1 MSLSAVD
8 RAMIERALASPEWRA
23 TADALLQATGIT
35 ISVVDLNACEVLF
48 AADQCSYCRVATG
61 IDEMSPTSCYDS
73 CPSAAS
79 GTARVSCRAGLVTHL
94 MAVPIAGATLAH
106 VVAAGF
112 VTSTRER
119 RLLFQQLLTRGVV
132 EDKARLLMKNMP
144 VLTRRQIDAN
154 LTIAVAAL
162 QSAVAAVAGRNAAE
176 RRARDVTLL
185 EAIGR
190 TAAGVDAIDERVLSG
205 LVADALGVIG
215 SEAGAL
221 LVPHPGSL
229 EVVATAGDWRG
240 AVGLRVPRE
249 NTASGRAAATRRLV
263 LAPGDSAVGTSGTL
277 SVPLTIGERVVG
289 VLELRLAAGI
299 TSVEESAARLL
310 DRLGALLATVLERR
324 REMVAVSDAVAE
336 SQQLDEIA
344 SSLARL
350 SDLEEVMRFVTGVL
364 ERSFVFDI
372 AGMTLT
378 SWGRDRAD
386 VVVRGTVGEDE
397 LEAVVGQVL
406 GRDLAAEPL
415 AELITITPGGEVEG
429 GPQFH
434 EDWASLEV
442 EIEAGD
448 LLVGYLF
455 LASDEGVVY
464 GADDRRLLE
473 RLARH
478 AGAALERSALFA
490 RIRDDYAATIA
501 ALSAT
506 MHAAEHMPRTQPR
519 HVMDY
524 AMLIAEELELPVEER
539 EQLRFAALL
548 HDVGKA
554 GLVEEVVLE
563 PTRLSAA
570 DILRLNLHADMG
582 ITVVD
587 QIEFLKALT
596 PIILHHHER
605 WDGAGEPMG
614 LKGTQ
619 IPLSARILAVA
630 DTFDGLTGTTG
641 GPGTITIHQARQQ
654 IEHGVGSAFDPRVVN
669 AFVRVL
675 DRHMLAAEV
684 GLFASDTQSPNLPA

>member
-1 MSLSAVD
+1 MSAVD

-35 ISVVDLNACEVLF
+35 LSVVDLTACEVLF
-48 AADQCSYCRVATG
+48 AGDQCSYCRVATG
-61 IDEMSPTSCYDS
+61 INEIGPTNCYDS
-73 CPSAAS
+73 CPAATS
-79 GTARVSCRAGLVTHL
+79 GTARVTCRAGLVTHITD
-94 MAVPIAGATLAH
+94 VPLGDRPLAH
-106 VVAAGF
+106 VVAGGF

-119 RLLFQQLLTRGVV
+119 RLLFHQLVSRGVP
-132 EDKARLLMKNMP
+132 EDTARLLMKNMP

-154 LTIAVAAL
+154 LKIAVAAL
-162 QSAVAAVAGRNAAE
+162 QSAVAAVAGRSAAE

-205 LVADALGVIG
+205 LVSDALGVIG

-229 EVVATAGDWRG
+229 EVVAVAGDWRG

-263 LAPGDSAVGTSGTL
+263 LVPGDGAAGTSGTL
-277 SVPLTIGERVVG
+277 SVPLTVGERIVG
-289 VLELRLAAGI
+289 VLELRLGAGI
-299 TSVEESAARLL
+299 TGVEESAVRLL

-344 SSLARL
+344 SSLARI
-350 SDLEEVMRFVTGVL
+350 SDLEHVMRFVTGVL
-364 ERSFVFDI
+364 ERSFVFDV

-378 SWGRDRAD
+378 SWGHDRAD
-386 VVVRGTVGEDE
+386 VIVRGTVGEDE

-406 GRDLAAEPL
+406 GRNLAEHPL
-415 AELITITPGGEVEG
+415 AELITITPGGDNEPG
-429 GPQFH
+429 ARFG

-478 AGAALERSALFA
+478 AAAALERSALFA

-506 MHAAEHMPRTQPR
+506 MHAAEHLPRTQAR

-524 AMLIAEELELPVEER
+524 AVLIGEELELPVEER

-554 GLVEEVVLE
+554 GLSEEVVLE

-570 DILRLNLHADMG
+570 DVLRLNLHADMG
-582 ITVVD
+582 KTIVD
-587 QIEFLKALT
+587 QIEFLKGLT

-605 WDGAGEPMG
+605 WDGKGEPMG
-614 LKGTQ
+614 LAGSE
-619 IPLSARILAVA
+619 IPLLARILAVA
-630 DTFDGLTGTTG
+630 DTFDGLTGTTS
-641 GPGTITIHQARQQ
+641 GPGHISITQARTQ
-654 IEHGVGSAFDPRVVN
+654 IEHGMSTAFDPRVVN
-669 AFVRVL
+669 AFCRVL
-675 DRHMLAAEV
+675 DRHMLAAGV
-684 GLFASDTQSPNLPA
+684 GLFASDTQRPDLPA